1 MPESMVRAVDG
12 IVSLRNFAASD
23 PARATRDHAVKYL
36 ALVDTLLSAIARQ
49 RDRFAVAQSRMP

>member
-1 MPESMVRAVDG
+1 MVRAVDG